1 MSDNKDHKKS
11 DEAPRGSL
19 SVRALAMPADTNPN
33 GDIFGGYLL
42 SQMDIAGA
50 IYSQEVAGG
59 RTVTI
64 AIDSMSF
71 YLPLHVG
78 DTLCCYCETLKQGNT
93 SISVKVEAWAVRRFD
108 SERIKITEG
117 VFTYVTIDDDR
128 KPRPIKK
135 NNKQG

>member
-1 MSDNKDHKKS
+1 MPKENEKL
-11 DEAPRGSL
+11 EPQGRLA
-19 SVRALAMPADTNPN
+19 VRALAMPADTNPN

-50 IYSQEVAGG
+50 LHSQEVAKG

-71 YLPLHVG
+71 LLPLYVG
-78 DTLCCYCETLKQGNT
+78 DTLCCYCETLKVGRT
-93 SISVKVEAWAVRRFD
+93 SITVKVEAWAVRRFA

-117 VFTYVTIDDDR
+117 IFTYVAIDDDR
-128 KPRPIKK
+128 KARPIQK
-135 NNKQG
+135 

>member
-1 MSDNKDHKKS
+1 MSDKNKN
-11 DEAPRGSL
+11 APKEPQGKL
-19 SVRALAMPADTNPN
+19 AVRALAMPADTNPN

-50 IYSQEVAGG
+50 IYSQEVAKG

-71 YLPLHVG
+71 LLPLYVG
-78 DTLCCYCETLKQGNT
+78 DTLCCYCETLKMGKT
-93 SISVKVEAWAVRRFD
+93 SLTVKVEAWAVRQFN

-117 VFTYVTIDDDR
+117 TFTYVAIDSDR
-128 KPRPIKK
+128 KPTAIIKK
-135 NNKQG
+135 EKE

>member
-1 MSDNKDHKKS
+1 MTAKNNDAKNS
-11 DEAPRGSL
+11 EQPQGSL
-19 SVRALAMPADTNPN
+19 AVRALAMPADTNPN

-50 IYSQEVAGG
+50 IYSQEIASG

-71 YLPLHVG
+71 YRPLNVG
-78 DTLCCYCETLKQGNT
+78 DTLCCYCDTIKLGNT
-93 SISVKVEAWAVRRFD
+93 SIKVKVEAWAVRQFA

-117 VFTYVTIDDDR
+117 TFTYVAIDDER

-135 NNKQG
+135 K